1 MTTTATA
8 TLGGGCFWC
17 LEAVFERLAGVS
29 AVTSG
34 YAGGARPHPTY
45 EQVCSGATGHAE
57 VIRVVYDPE
66 VVRYEELLE
75 VFFAFH
81 DPTTLNRQGP
91 DRGTQYRSII
101 LAETEA
107 QEAAARAT
115 IAQLEADGTFED
127 PIVTEVRRLDTFW
140 PAEPGHAGYYRRN
153 PDQAYCRAI
162 IAPKVARLRQRYA
175 DRLAP

>member
-1 MTTTATA
+1 M
-8 TLGGGCFWC
+8 
-17 LEAVFERLAGVS
+17 
-29 AVTSG
+29 
-34 YAGGARPHPTY
+34 
-45 EQVCSGATGHAE
+45 
-57 VIRVVYDPE
+57 
-66 VVRYEELLE
+66 
-75 VFFAFH
+75 FFAFH

-175 DRLAP
+175 DRLAQ